1 MADDDRLPRRLE
13 APRPWGRAE
22 RDEATPIESPSGR
35 DRISSLELRLAA
47 LQPAVDGLGQRVID
61 LEGKASEMWRILSK
75 LEISSALQTQMLEQL
90 VRTRQDDVS
99 RVRALFSIVIPLLSI
114 GVAVIALVTR

>member
-1 MADDDRLPRRLE
+1 MAEDER
-13 APRPWGRAE
+13 APWRPETARSWGR
-22 RDEATPIESPSGR
+22 DESTLLESPSGR
-35 DRISSLELRLAA
+35 DRVSSLELRLAA
-47 LQPAVDGLGQRVID
+47 LQPSVDGLAQRVVD